1 LRGVRGVLFGII
13 KEIKSDLK
21 KLFALND
28 TPLAPLKGGI
38 SRAALLA

>member
-1 LRGVRGVLFGII
+1 LRGVRGVLFGIV
-13 KEIKSDLK
+13 KEIKSDLELIFVLK
-21 KLFALND
+21 N